1 MSIKSWS
8 PFITEAFKNMIE
20 ENDTRELGKFLAI
33 ANEYMQRDWINS
45 STSLDVSRETGGN
58 DGNKNGSGYDLIS
71 RNGLR
76 IQSKF
81 RSSAFHL
88 ECTRRISKK
97 NLGKGSSS
105 GHVAY
110 SSGEADV
117 YVFTRPNGNYEDA
130 AASELVAIPGVA
142 LEDPKNPGF
151 LRRSVP
157 KSIIN
162 EYAGKT
168 VETLEALDRAINLQ

>member
-1 MSIKSWS
+1 MSNKSWN
-8 PFITEAFKNMIE
+8 PLIAEAYENMIE
-20 ENDTRELGKFLAI
+20 ENDTRELGKLLAI
-33 ANEYMQRDWINS
+33 PNEYMQRNWINS
-45 STSLDVSRETGGN
+45 NTSLDVSRETGGN
-58 DGNKNGSGYDLIS
+58 DGDKNGSGYDLIS

-81 RSSAFHL
+81 RSSSFHL

-105 GHVAY
+105 GHVTY

-130 AASELVAIPGVA
+130 SASDVIAIPGVA
-142 LEDPKNPGF
+142 LEDPNNPGF

>member
-1 MSIKSWS
+1 MSDSSWN
-8 PFITEAFKNMIE
+8 PLIAEAFENMVE

-33 ANEYMQRDWINS
+33 ANEYMQRDWINTN
-45 STSLDVSRETGGN
+45 TSLVVSRETGGN
-58 DGNKNGSGYDLIS
+58 DGDKNGSGYDLIS
-71 RNGLR
+71 SGGLR

-81 RSSAFHL
+81 RSGNFHL

-97 NLGKGSSS
+97 NAGAGSSS

-110 SSGEADV
+110 SAGEADV
-117 YVFTRPNGNYEDA
+117 YVFTRPNGNFSDPSKAEI
-130 AASELVAIPGVA
+130 VAIPGKA

-162 EYAGKT
+162 KYTGRAVEIL
-168 VETLEALDRAINLQ
+168 ETLEKEND